1 MNRRNADG
9 AGRDEAPIVLYST
22 PDGAVKVNVV
32 FRDGNLWLPQAGI
45 AELFG
50 VQKSAVSKHLKNIF
64 AEGELDE
71 GAVVSKMETTAADG
85 KKYSV
90 AYYGIKAIIAVGYRV
105 NSERATAFRIW
116 ATNTLEEF
124 VRKGFVLYPM
134 KYNRHNVCEEAARRG
149 RSAARRRRLQFGGVN
164 HNF

>member
-1 MNRRNADG
+1 MKKRNAAG
-9 AGRDEAPIVLYST
+9 GGRDEVPIVLYTT
-22 PDGAVKVNVV
+22 PDGAVKVNVY

-71 GAVVSKMETTAADG
+71 SAVVSQMDTTAADG

-90 AYYGIKAIIAVGYRV
+90 AYYGIKAIIAVGYRI

-124 VRKGFVLYPM
+124 VRKGSQIPVRVCPSSTVHLKSISKANRLFTYP
-134 KYNRHNVCEEAARRG
+134 
-149 RSAARRRRLQFGGVN
+149 L
-164 HNF
+164 